1 MCNSVGYDGPKA
13 EFATLTGSPLWG
25 MSIEDVARAYVDLGW
40 AHLGN
45 VRPPTPYGLGPV
57 VQSFC
62 TPSGRE
68 VIRIPSYGG
77 TLGRD
82 WRLDR
87 SAERVFWI
95 LWQAGVKVLI
105 VGGTSGTADLRE
117 GEEAV
122 RPGDF
127 VLPWSFRTMSHHR
140 GLPGTPHETAWPR
153 YDLLLDQPFCSGL
166 SALVAAKVRAEY
178 SPHPFRR
185 VHTPQD
191 TRVAL
196 VNFDGITFETNY
208 DILMW
213 AAINQQI
220 SALQPDLPPVVT
232 LHGDCVNPVL
242 ARLLGIHLL
251 YYHLPS
257 NWAQGLHPEDG
268 IVETLYPLYMD
279 VFPQAALRLE
289 AWMMDS
295 LPLPT
300 GDRCSCVGSKH
311 AAPEVFS
318 EAMTGPESAAE

>member
-1 MCNSVGYDGPKA
+1 MFNAVDYTGPRA

-25 MSIEDVARAYVDLGW
+25 MSTAEVTKAYVALGW
-40 AHLGN
+40 EHLGDQ
-45 VRPPTPYGLGPV
+45 RPPTPYGPGPI
-57 VQSFC
+57 VQSFR

-82 WRLDR
+82 WLLDR
-87 SAERVFWI
+87 SKERVFWI

-122 RPGDF
+122 RPGDL
-127 VLPWSFRTMSHHR
+127 VLPWSFRTSPQHR
-140 GLPGTPHETAWPR
+140 GLPGTPFETAWPR
-153 YDLLLDQPFCSGL
+153 YDLLMDEPFCSEL
-166 SALVAAKVRAEY
+166 ATLVAVKVQAEY
-178 SPHPFRR
+178 CPHPFRR

-196 VNFDGITFETNY
+196 VLFDGITFETSY

-268 IVETLYPLYMD
+268 IVETLYPLYMN
-279 VFPQAALRLE
+279 VFPQAALTLE

-295 LPLPT
+295 LPIPT
-300 GDRCSCVGSKH
+300 GDHCCCLASKH
-311 AAPEVFS
+311 SAPAVFS
-318 EAMTGPESAAE
+318 QAMTGSQSGHQ